1 MLNPLTLKWL
11 LLCCTFM
18 LASCEQKPNLIQQHY
33 YVFGTQVS
41 ISVLAEE
48 KPAEEALQNI
58 EQGFYQF
65 HQDWHA
71 WEKGGIIG
79 KLNSAIEQDKSL
91 QVPQSVAQFIA
102 KSQTLAA
109 ESDYL
114 FDPGIGSL
122 IHLWGF
128 HSEDWQGP
136 PPTEK
141 QKQQWLLSRPSIA
154 HLTLSKTGEI
164 SSKNN
169 QVWLDF
175 GGNAK
180 GLALDFAVTELRK
193 AGIEHAIVNI
203 GGDMK
208 AIGQK
213 HQRPWKVGIQN
224 PFNNDEIMASIELS
238 SNESVVTSGNYQRFF
253 HWEGKNYSHII
264 NPNTAEPVEELS
276 AVTVI
281 HADATRADAAA
292 TALMIAGKNNWRKI
306 AKQMKID
313 LALLIDEKGHT
324 HMTDKMRQRI
334 QLIDN

>member
-1 MLNPLTLKWL
+1 MFRHFIYKIL
-11 LLCCTFM
+11 LLCTALF
-18 LASCEQKPNLIQQHY
+18 LAACEQKPELIQKHY

-41 ISVLAEE
+41 VSLIADKQLAT
-48 KPAEEALQNI
+48 EALQKI

-79 KLNSAIEQDKSL
+79 KLNSAIKQEQSL
-91 QVPQSVAQFIA
+91 QVPQSVAQFII

-109 ESDYL
+109 ESEHL
-114 FDPGIGSL
+114 FDPGIGHL
-122 IHLWGF
+122 INLWGF
-128 HSEDWQGP
+128 HSENWQGP
-136 PPTEK
+136 PPSEAS
-141 QKQQWLLSRPSIA
+141 KQQWLQTRPSIA
-154 HLTLSKTGEI
+154 DLTLSKTGEI

-175 GGNAK
+175 GANAK
-180 GLALDFAVTELRK
+180 GLALDFAVEELRK

-213 HQRPWKVGIQN
+213 YQQPWKIGIQN
-224 PFNNDEIMASIELS
+224 PFDNDEIIASIELS
-238 SNESVVTSGNYQRFF
+238 SDESVVTSGNYQRFF
-253 HWEGKNYSHII
+253 HWQGKNYSHII
-264 NPNTAEPVEELS
+264 NPNTAEPVEQLS

-281 HADATRADAAA
+281 HTDATRADAAA
-292 TALMIAGKNNWRKI
+292 TALMIAGIKNWQRI
-306 AKQMKID
+306 AKQMNIHF
-313 LALLIDEKGHT
+313 ALLIDERGQT
-324 HMTDKMRQRI
+324 HMTEKMRQRI